1 MAAMQRKLAEKKRQ
15 KAGSSDGTAE
25 KPKTQKDQE
34 AQVEAAKPKQRKI
47 VSQVDM
53 FSKSSPSTAAEN
65 AGPR

>member
-15 KAGSSDGTAE
+15 KAGSNDGVE

-34 AQVEAAKPKQRKI
+34 AKIEAAKPKQRKI
-47 VSQVDM
+47 VSQVDL
-53 FSKSSPSTAAEN
+53 FSKSSPSTAAET

>member
-15 KAGSSDGTAE
+15 KAGTNDGTE
-25 KPKTQKDQE
+25 KPKKTQKDQE
-34 AQVEAAKPKQRKI
+34 AKLDAAKPKQRKI

>member
-15 KAGSSDGTAE
+15 KAGTSDGTV
-25 KPKTQKDQE
+25 KQTTQRDQE
-34 AQVEAAKPKQRKI
+34 AKIEAAKPKQRKI

>member
-1 MAAMQRKLAEKKRQ
+1 MQRKLAEKKRQ
-15 KAGSSDGTAE
+15 KAGSSDGTV
-25 KPKTQKDQE
+25 KQTTQRDQE
-34 AQVEAAKPKQRKI
+34 AKIEAAKPKRRKI